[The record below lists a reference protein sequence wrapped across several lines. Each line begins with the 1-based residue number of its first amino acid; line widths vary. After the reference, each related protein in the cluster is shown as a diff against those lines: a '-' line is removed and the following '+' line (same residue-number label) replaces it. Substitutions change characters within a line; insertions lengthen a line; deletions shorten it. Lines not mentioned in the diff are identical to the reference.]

1 MSVRKPWDDEAR
13 KKAIQA
19 FRKHYPNWSI
29 VSNYSKCPN
38 PKCGRQNFC
47 PSHRYAYEEWLGS
60 AAGVPLLALKD
71 PKLKAEFKNGILKG
85 HCPPEPIFDPL
96 SFEGEGD

>member
-1 MSVRKPWDDEAR
+1 MSVRKPWDDEACR
-13 KKAIQA
+13 KAIQA
-19 FRKHYPNWSI
+19 FRKHYPDWSI
-29 VSNYSKCPN
+29 VSNQPIC
-38 PKCGRQNFC
+38 PKCHKPNFC
-47 PSHRYAYEEWLGS
+47 PKHRYAFEKWLGS

-96 SFEGEGD
+96 CFEEEGY